1 MDNNAIKDYIKSGKA
16 ILGIELGSTRIKS
29 VLIGEDYS
37 ILAEGGHTWENRLL
51 NGHWTYSLEDTWT
64 GLQESYRNLVSTVR
78 KEYGVQ
84 ITDLAAI
91 GISAMMHGYLVF
103 DANENLLVPFRTWRN
118 VTTKES
124 AEFLTD
130 LFDYNI
136 PMRWS
141 IAHLYQAILN
151 REEHVDQ
158 IRYMTTLA
166 QYVHWKLTGSYVI
179 GVGDAS
185 GMFPI
190 DVETGDYDQRMINQ
204 FNALEN
210 VKGYSW
216 SIEEIMP
223 KPVMAGDYAGEL
235 TREGALLLDPSGNLK
250 PGAVFCPAEGDAQ
263 TGMIAT
269 NSLSERTGNISAGTS
284 DFAILVLERPLS
296 RVYTEIDLVTSP
308 TGKPAANIH
317 CNNCSSDIDAWAG
330 IFREFANAIG
340 SNISSNELYTALFEM
355 ALKGEA
361 DAGGLLSYNYFSGE
375 GITDIEQGRPMVVRK
390 PENRF
395 TLANFMRMH
404 LYSAVATLKLGM
416 DVITV
421 QEGMQYDRIMG
432 HGGFFKTEKVGQ
444 SIMAAALNSP
454 ITVAETA
461 NFGGAWGIALLAA
474 YMQHKDKISLEE
486 WVETDVFRNIESTT
500 VYAETEEIEGFK
512 LFLKQYLKCFKIER
526 TAVELM
532 D

>member
-51 NGHWTYSLEDTWT
+51 NGHWTYSLEDTWK

-250 PGAVFCPAEGDAQ
+250 PGAVFCPVEGDAQ

-296 RVYTEIDLVTSP
+296 RVYTEIDLITSP

-317 CNNCSSDIDAWAG
+317 CNNCSSDIDAWAS
-330 IFREFANAIG
+330 IDFG
-340 SNISSNELYTALFEM
+340 SIS
-355 ALKGEA
+355 
-361 DAGGLLSYNYFSGE
+361 
-375 GITDIEQGRPMVVRK
+375 
-390 PENRF
+390 
-395 TLANFMRMH
+395 ANF
-404 LYSAVATLKLGM
+404 L
-416 DVITV
+416 
-421 QEGMQYDRIMG
+421 
-432 HGGFFKTEKVGQ
+432 
-444 SIMAAALNSP
+444 
-454 ITVAETA
+454 
-461 NFGGAWGIALLAA
+461 
-474 YMQHKDKISLEE
+474 
-486 WVETDVFRNIESTT
+486 
-500 VYAETEEIEGFK
+500 
-512 LFLKQYLKCFKIER
+512 
-526 TAVELM
+526 
-532 D
+532 